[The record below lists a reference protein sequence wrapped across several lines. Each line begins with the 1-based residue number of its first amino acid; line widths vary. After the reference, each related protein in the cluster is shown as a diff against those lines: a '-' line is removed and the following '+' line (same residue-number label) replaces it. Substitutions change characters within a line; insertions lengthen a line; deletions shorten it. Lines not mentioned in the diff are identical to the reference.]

1 MRLRTL
7 LDTYLVSLFSFFCHF
22 IWKIQKWNLS
32 KYNILQ
38 HLFLKFYI
46 LDKIALNFHWNNCL
60 LNQCKQPFQRYSF
73 LKHLASNQMVNHK
86 KLPKTKNLLLS
97 KIYKCCPILMKH
109 SQKIL
114 EYELN
119 WTKNVDSL
127 LTINFWS
134 WELFY
139 RTPSKV
145 FEKNVKGIFHVDS
158 NLIEIRIIFATFPLK
173 NHLNIL
179 E

>member
-1 MRLRTL
+1 
-7 LDTYLVSLFSFFCHF
+7 
-22 IWKIQKWNLS
+22 
-32 KYNILQ
+32 
-38 HLFLKFYI
+38 
-46 LDKIALNFHWNNCL
+46 
-60 LNQCKQPFQRYSF
+60 
-73 LKHLASNQMVNHK
+73 
-86 KLPKTKNLLLS
+86 
-97 KIYKCCPILMKH
+97 MKH

-127 LTINFWS
+127 LNVNFWS

-145 FEKNVKGIFHVDS
+145 FEKNVKGIFLADS
-158 NLIEIRIIFATFPLK
+158 NLIEIRIFFSTFPLK
-173 NHLNIL
+173 NQFNIM